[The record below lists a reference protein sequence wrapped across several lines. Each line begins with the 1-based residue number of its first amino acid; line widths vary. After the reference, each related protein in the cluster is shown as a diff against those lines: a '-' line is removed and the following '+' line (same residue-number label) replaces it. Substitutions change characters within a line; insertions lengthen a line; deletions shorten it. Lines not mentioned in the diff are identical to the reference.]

1 MATKIQS
8 RVRTEFISEKYHGY
22 ILHLCLL
29 CWLVR
34 GWWWYY
40 ADDPRPDTDL
50 LLPRTPRCHPSPR
63 TQLYIFIFI
72 FSASPPVCSS
82 YWQVRL
88 GQRVHVSGWHGPQ
101 QRPVETMEP
110 VFPRSSSVPGARW
123 RGWPLLDTTVCCLG
137 LVWSPANYDLYPLMS
152 GYSSACVAQNLDRAG
167 GISIPSCR
175 APNNVYKLQATSYK
189 LILAVCDP
197 FIWALSGLLPPW
209 TLRM

>member
-1 MATKIQS
+1 MLAG
-8 RVRTEFISEKYHGY
+8 E
-22 ILHLCLL
+22 
-29 CWLVR
+29 

-50 LLPRTPRCHPSPR
+50 LLPRTPRCHPSLR

-101 QRPVETMEP
+101 QRPVET
-110 VFPRSSSVPGARW
+110 SGDHGASVPTLQLQVARLTTAWHNSLLPGSGLEPRKLWFISANVWLQLGLCCSKLGPRW
-123 RGWPLLDTTVCCLG
+123 RNFNSWLPRTVQC
-137 LVWSPANYDLYPLMS
+137 
-152 GYSSACVAQNLDRAG
+152 
-167 GISIPSCR
+167 I
-175 APNNVYKLQATSYK
+175 QATSYK

>member
-1 MATKIQS
+1 MLAGEGLMVI
-8 RVRTEFISEKYHGY
+8 
-22 ILHLCLL
+22 L
-29 CWLVR
+29 CWWSSAGHWFVVT
-34 GWWWYY
+34 
-40 ADDPRPDTDL
+40 PDTAL
-50 LLPRTPRCHPSPR
+50 SSISR

-175 APNNVYKLQATSYK
+175 APYNVYKLQATS
-189 LILAVCDP
+189 
-197 FIWALSGLLPPW
+197 
-209 TLRM
+209 